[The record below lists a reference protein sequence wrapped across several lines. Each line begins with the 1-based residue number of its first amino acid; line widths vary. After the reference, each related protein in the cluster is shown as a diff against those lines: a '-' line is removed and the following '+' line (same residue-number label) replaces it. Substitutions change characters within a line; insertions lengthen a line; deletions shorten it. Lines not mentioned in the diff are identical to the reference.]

1 MEVSREN
8 SKIPITNPY
17 ELEVVSIRLV
27 KDAPICSGHPITKP
41 EDAVEL
47 VGEYLCQMDREVLC
61 VINLKTD
68 GTPINCNI
76 VSIGAIDE
84 TIAHPREIYKSSI
97 LCNASRI
104 MLVHNH
110 PSANLEPSKADVR
123 LTDRMIKVGDLMGIP
138 LIDHVIVGGDNRQ
151 YFSLRAREMIKNQA
165 IPLQSNYRQL
175 DFESQLVA
183 EKGKSR

>member
-1 MEVSREN
+1 MEKSN
-8 SKIPITNPY
+8 KMSTIPLTNPF

-47 VGEYLCQMDREVLC
+47 VGKYLCEMDREVLC

-84 TIAHPREIYKSSI
+84 TVAHPREIFKSSI

-110 PSANLEPSKADVR
+110 PSSNLEPSKADVR

-138 LIDHVIVGGDNRQ
+138 LVDHVIVGGDNSK
-151 YFSLRAREMIKNQA
+151 YFSLRAREMLNSPDIL
-165 IPLQSNYRQL
+165 LQSNYRQL

>member
-8 SKIPITNPY
+8 AKIPRTNPY

-41 EDAVEL
+41 EDAVKL
-47 VGEYLCQMDREVLC
+47 VGGYLCEMDREVLC

-84 TIAHPREIYKSSI
+84 TIAHPREIFKSSI
-97 LCNASRI
+97 LCNASRFI
-104 MLVHNH
+104 LVHNH
-110 PSANLEPSKADVR
+110 PSGNLEPSKADVR

-138 LIDHVIVGGDNRQ
+138 LIDHVIVTGDNSK
-151 YFSLRAREMIKNQA
+151 YFSLRAREMINNPA
-165 IPLQSNYRQL
+165 IPLQSNYREL
-175 DFESQLVA
+175 NFESQLVA

>member
-1 MEVSREN
+1 MDVTKRN
-8 SKIPITNPY
+8 PKIPLTNPY

-47 VGEYLCQMDREVLC
+47 VGEYLCEMDREVLC

-84 TIAHPREIYKSSI
+84 ALAHPREIYKSSI
-97 LCNASRI
+97 LCNASRM

-110 PSANLEPSKADVR
+110 PSSNLQPSKADVR
-123 LTDRMIKVGDLMGIP
+123 LTDRMIKVGELMGIP

-151 YFSLRAREMIKNQA
+151 YFSLRAGEMIKNPT

-175 DFESQLVA
+175 EFEIQLVA